1 MALDF
6 MKIFKGINFAGLAAD
21 PASPSNGDVYY
32 NTVSNSFRVY
42 VNGGWTNLADLTS
55 SQTLTNKTI
64 DATNNTI
71 SNIADANIAAAAAIA
86 YSKLA
91 LADSIVNADINSAA
105 AIAYSKLALSNSIVN
120 ADINSAAAI
129 AYSKLALS
137 NSIVNADINSAAAIA
152 YSKLALADSIVNAD
166 INSAAAI
173 AYSKLA
179 LTDSIVN
186 ADINSAAAI
195 SGTKINPDFGSQDI
209 TTAGDL
215 VLEDAQ
221 APTPNYIKVTAP
233 AALSGNQK
241 LILPSGA
248 ASLDKT
254 LVVDSVSGE
263 DVVLTWGDAS
273 GQATVILTQAS
284 HGFAVGDVLYLGGT
298 VYTKANASEPESSEV
313 VGIVSEIIDANDFK
327 LTSSGV
333 VENLTSSN
341 FVEAALPSEGDV
353 IFLSTTDG
361 KMSVSEPTVA
371 GEISLPLG
379 VAKTTSSM
387 YVQLKRGFLVG
398 SNDITTE
405 LTLTNNSTSNIQDV
419 FAYKAGELTGWVTID
434 ADTNYRFYIQIQ
446 FAENG
451 DDTDYNI
458 AYQTTGDT
466 PPAGFSVSITSAG
479 LIQLTL
485 PNLSGFT
492 SATINYSL
500 NAPAV
505 GISLPLSIDASKI
518 TTGKLSTDVGGMPT
532 GSLLA
537 FAGSSAPGGYLLCD
551 GSAVSRTTYDSL
563 FAVVGTIYG
572 VGDNSTTF
580 NLPDLRGRTAVGK
593 DDMGGSAANRVTNA
607 ASGITGTTLGAAGG
621 TQTHTLTTAQMP
633 SHTHTQNSHN
643 HTQNSHNHT
652 QNSHTHT
659 LPTGLSATDGNRT
672 EPASQGTGSVITSN
686 ATTATNNATTA
697 TNNAT
702 TATNQNTGGGEA
714 HQNMQP
720 SIILNYIIKT

>member
-6 MKIFKGINFAGLAAD
+6 MKVFKGINFAGLASD
-21 PASPSNGDVYY
+21 PASPTNGDIYY

-42 VNGGWTNLADLTS
+42 VNGGWTDLTDLTS

-64 DATNNTI
+64 DAANNTI
-71 SNIADANIAAAAAIA
+71 SNIANANIAAAAAIA
-86 YSKLA
+86 YSKLDLADSIVDADINSAAAIAYSKLA
-91 LADSIVNADINSAA
+91 LSDSIVNADINSAA
-105 AIAYSKLALSNSIVN
+105 AIAYSKL
-120 ADINSAAAI
+120 D
-129 AYSKLALS
+129 
-137 NSIVNADINSAAAIA
+137 
-152 YSKLALADSIVNAD
+152 LADSIVDSD

-186 ADINSAAAI
+186 ADIATAAAIAYSKLDLADSIVDADINSAAAI

-221 APTPNYIKVTAP
+221 SPTPNYVKLSAP
-233 AALSGNQK
+233 AALSSNQK

-263 DVVLTWGDAS
+263 DITLTWGDAS
-273 GQATVILTQAS
+273 GQATVIITQAS
-284 HGFAVGDVLYLGGT
+284 HGFAVGDVLYLNGT
-298 VYTKANASEPESSEV
+298 VYTKANASDPESSEV

-333 VENLTSSN
+333 VDNLTSSN

-361 KMSVSEPTVA
+361 KMSVSEPTSA

-387 YVQLKRGFLVG
+387 YVQLKRGFVVG

-405 LTLTNNSTSNIQDV
+405 LTLTNNATSNIQDV
-419 FAYKAGELTGWVTID
+419 SAYKAGELTGWVTID
-434 ADTNYRFYIQIQ
+434 ADTNYRFYLQVQ

-451 DDTDYNI
+451 NDTDYNI

-466 PPAGFSVSITSAG
+466 PPAGFSVSVTSAG

-492 SATINYSL
+492 SATINYAL

-505 GISLPLSIDASKI
+505 GVTLPLSIDASKI
-518 TTGKLSTDVGGMPT
+518 TTGTLATTVVPDLDASKITTGTLDTARVDAADILTAANRTIAAGNGLTGGGTLAANRTITLGTPSSITSVSGNTVTSTSHTHSISTASIGALNSGLTANAVG
-532 GSLLA
+532 SYA
-537 FAGSSAPGGYLLCD
+537 FAGSISSISA
-551 GSAVSRTTYDSL
+551 
-563 FAVVGTIYG
+563 
-572 VGDNSTTF
+572 TTF
-580 NLPDLRGRTAVGK
+580 NSTLAGSSLR
-593 DDMGGSAANRVTNA
+593 
-607 ASGITGTTLGAAGG
+607 ASDEEGTTVGSGSLSG
-621 TQTHTLTTAQMP
+621 TWRCMGYRR
-633 SHTHTQNSHN
+633 S
-643 HTQNSHNHT
+643 
-652 QNSHTHT
+652 
-659 LPTGLSATDGNRT
+659 G
-672 EPASQGTGSVITSN
+672 
-686 ATTATNNATTA
+686 ATTSTVWLRI
-697 TNNAT
+697 
-702 TATNQNTGGGEA
+702 
-714 HQNMQP
+714 
-720 SIILNYIIKT
+720 S

>member
-1 MALDF
+1 
-6 MKIFKGINFAGLAAD
+6 MKVFKGINFAGLASD
-21 PASPSNGDVYY
+21 PASPTNGDIYY

-42 VNGGWTNLADLTS
+42 VNGGWTDLADLTS

-71 SNIADANIAAAAAIA
+71 SNIANANIAAAAAIA
-86 YSKLA
+86 YSKLDLADSIVDADINSAAAIAYSKLA
-91 LADSIVNADINSAA
+91 LSDSIVNADINSAA
-105 AIAYSKLALSNSIVN
+105 AIAYSKL
-120 ADINSAAAI
+120 D
-129 AYSKLALS
+129 
-137 NSIVNADINSAAAIA
+137 
-152 YSKLALADSIVNAD
+152 LADSIVDSD

-186 ADINSAAAI
+186 ADIATAAAIAYSKLDLADSIVDADINSAAAI

-221 APTPNYIKVTAP
+221 SPTPNYVKLSAP
-233 AALSGNQK
+233 AALSSNQK

-263 DVVLTWGDAS
+263 DITLTWGDAS
-273 GQATVILTQAS
+273 GQATVIITQAS
-284 HGFAVGDVLYLGGT
+284 HGFAVGDVLYLNGT
-298 VYTKANASEPESSEV
+298 VYTKANASDPESSEV

-333 VENLTSSN
+333 VDNLTSSN

-361 KMSVSEPTVA
+361 KMSVSEPTSA

-387 YVQLKRGFLVG
+387 YVQLKRGFVVG

-405 LTLTNNSTSNIQDV
+405 LTLTNNATSNIQDV
-419 FAYKAGELTGWVTID
+419 SAYKAGELTGWVTID
-434 ADTNYRFYIQIQ
+434 ADTNYRFYLQVQ

-466 PPAGFSVSITSAG
+466 PPTGFSVSVTSAG

-492 SATINYSL
+492 SATINYAL

-505 GISLPLSIDASKI
+505 GVTLPLSIDASKI
-518 TTGKLSTDVGGMPT
+518 TTGTLDTARIDADSVLNATSLGIGSKNITTAATYNGTPPVDNILTAPMLSAGAIVEYGSNADGEYTKYESGLLICSYIGRHVMNGGVAVNARFTSANLTAPMPVTVSTSSGSPDLVTWITPTSFVTFANIAQVGFRRSS
-532 GSLLA
+532 SLTVME
-537 FAGSSAPGGYLLCD
+537 GDAPGF
-551 GSAVSRTTYDSL
+551 S
-563 FAVVGTIYG
+563 F
-572 VGDNSTTF
+572 
-580 NLPDLRGRTAVGK
+580 P
-593 DDMGGSAANRVTNA
+593 ANQ
-607 ASGITGTTLGAAGG
+607 L
-621 TQTHTLTTAQMP
+621 THRFY
-633 SHTHTQNSHN
+633 
-643 HTQNSHNHT
+643 
-652 QNSHTHT
+652 
-659 LPTGLSATDGNRT
+659 NR
-672 EPASQGTGSVITSN
+672 
-686 ATTATNNATTA
+686 
-697 TNNAT
+697 
-702 TATNQNTGGGEA
+702 GGGFSSGNA
-714 HQNMQP
+714 DGIGM
-720 SIILNYIIKT
+720 SFLGIGTWK

>member
-6 MKIFKGINFAGLAAD
+6 MKVFKGINFAGLASD
-21 PASPSNGDVYY
+21 PASPTNGDIYY

-42 VNGGWTNLADLTS
+42 VNGGWTDLADLTS
-55 SQTLTNKTI
+55 SQTFTNKTI
-64 DATNNTI
+64 DAASNTI
-71 SNIADANIAAAAAIA
+71 SNIADANISATAAIA
-86 YSKLA
+86 YSKLDLADSIVDADINSAASIAYSKLA
-91 LADSIVNADINSAA
+91 LSDSIVNADINSAA
-105 AIAYSKLALSNSIVN
+105 AIAYSKL
-120 ADINSAAAI
+120 D
-129 AYSKLALS
+129 
-137 NSIVNADINSAAAIA
+137 
-152 YSKLALADSIVNAD
+152 LADSIVDAD

-186 ADINSAAAI
+186 ADIATAAAIAYSKLDLADSIVDADINSAAAI

-209 TTAGDL
+209 TTAGDI

-221 APTPNYIKVTAP
+221 SPTPNYIKVTAP
-233 AALSGNQK
+233 AALSSNQK

-263 DVVLTWGDAS
+263 DITLAWGDAS
-273 GQATVILTQAS
+273 GQATVIITQAS
-284 HGFAVGDVLYLGGT
+284 HGFAVGDVLYLDGST
-298 VYTKANASEPESSEV
+298 YTKANASDAESSEV
-313 VGIVSEIIDANDFK
+313 VGIVSEIIDSNDFK

-333 VENLTSSN
+333 VDNLTSSN

-361 KMSVSEPTVA
+361 KMSVSEPTSA

-387 YVQLKRGFLVG
+387 YVQLKRGFVVG

-405 LTLTNNSTSNIQDV
+405 LTLANNAVSNIQDV
-419 FAYKAGELTGWVTID
+419 SAYKAGELTGWVTID
-434 ADTNYRFYIQIQ
+434 ADTNYRFYLQVQ

-466 PPAGFSVSITSAG
+466 PPAGFSVSVTSAG

-492 SATINYSL
+492 SATINYAL

-505 GISLPLSIDASKI
+505 GVTLPLSIDASKI
-518 TTGKLSTDVGGMPT
+518 TTGKLSTSVGGMPS
-532 GSLLA
+532 GSLIA
-537 FAGSSAPGGYLLCD
+537 FAGASAPSGYLLCD
-551 GSAVSRTTYDSL
+551 GAAVSRTTYADL
-563 FAVVGTIYG
+563 FAVLGEIYG
-572 VGDNSTTF
+572 SGDGSTTF

-593 DDMGGSAANRVTNA
+593 DDMGGSAANRITSGGA
-607 ASGITGTTLGAAGG
+607 GIDGTSLGASGGA
-621 TQTHTLTTAQMP
+621 QTHTLTTAQMP

-652 QNSHTHT
+652 LSLYERQN
-659 LPTGLSATDGNRT
+659 
-672 EPASQGTGSVITSN
+672 TGSNSYYVLESGNVLITTTTSS
-686 ATTATNNATTA
+686 TTATNNS
-697 TNNAT
+697 T
-702 TATNQNTGGGEA
+702 TATNQSTGGGGA
-714 HQNMQP
+714 HQNTQP

>member
-1 MALDF
+1 
-6 MKIFKGINFAGLAAD
+6 MKVFKGINFAGLASD
-21 PASPSNGDVYY
+21 PASPTNGDIYY

-42 VNGGWTNLADLTS
+42 VNGGWTDLADLTS
-55 SQTLTNKTI
+55 SQTFTNKTI

-71 SNIADANIAAAAAIA
+71 SNIANANIAAAAAIA
-86 YSKLA
+86 YSKLDLADSIVDADINSAAAIAYSKLA
-91 LADSIVNADINSAA
+91 LSDSIVNADINSAA
-105 AIAYSKLALSNSIVN
+105 AIAYSKL
-120 ADINSAAAI
+120 D
-129 AYSKLALS
+129 
-137 NSIVNADINSAAAIA
+137 
-152 YSKLALADSIVNAD
+152 LADSIVDSD

-186 ADINSAAAI
+186 ADIATAAAIAYSKLDLADSIVDADINSAAAI

-221 APTPNYIKVTAP
+221 SPTPNYIKLSAP
-233 AALSGNQK
+233 AALSSNQK

-263 DVVLTWGDAS
+263 DITLTWGDAS
-273 GQATVILTQAS
+273 GQATVIITQAS
-284 HGFAVGDVLYLGGT
+284 HGFAVGDVLYLNGT
-298 VYTKANASEPESSEV
+298 VYTKANASDPESSEV

-327 LTSSGV
+327 LTSSGAV
-333 VENLTSSN
+333 SNLTSSN

-361 KMSVSEPTVA
+361 KMSVSEPTSA

-387 YVQLKRGFLVG
+387 YVQLKRGFVVG

-405 LTLTNNSTSNIQDV
+405 LTLTNNATSNIQDV
-419 FAYKAGELTGWVTID
+419 SAYKAGELTGWVTID
-434 ADTNYRFYIQIQ
+434 ADTNYRFYLQVQ

-466 PPAGFSVSITSAG
+466 PPAGFSVSVTSAG

-492 SATINYSL
+492 SATINYAL

-505 GISLPLSIDASKI
+505 GVTLPLSIDASKV
-518 TTGKLSTDVGGMPT
+518 TTGKLSTDVGGMPS
-532 GSLLA
+532 GSLIA

-551 GSAVSRTTYDSL
+551 GSAVSRTTYDIL
-563 FAVVGTIYG
+563 FAVIGEIYG
-572 VGDNSTTF
+572 SGDGSTTF

-593 DDMGGSAANRVTNA
+593 DDMGGSASNRVTSA
-607 ASGITGTTLGAAGG
+607 ASGIDGTSLAASGG
-621 TQTHTLTTAQMP
+621 SQTHTLTTAQMP

-643 HTQNSHNHT
+643 HTQNSH
-652 QNSHTHT
+652 THT
-659 LPTGLSATDGNRT
+659 IPTGTSTTDGNRT
-672 EPASQGTGSVITSN
+672 EPASSGTASGIT
-686 ATTATNNATTA
+686 TNGTTA

-702 TATNQNTGGGEA
+702 TATNQSTGGGQA